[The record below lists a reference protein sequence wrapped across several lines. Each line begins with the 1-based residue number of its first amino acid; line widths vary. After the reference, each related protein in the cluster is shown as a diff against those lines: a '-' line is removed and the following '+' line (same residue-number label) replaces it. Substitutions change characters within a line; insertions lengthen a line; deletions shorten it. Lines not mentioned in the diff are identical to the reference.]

1 MNLKLNYQKHKNN
14 TKGTINKNPWNCAIR
29 LYNKVSGVLFWDE
42 ANLKV
47 CTSPHFVKFIRI
59 LSMYNAPYPF
69 CPSYLYRWAR
79 QKQLKVKDMQNIGS
93 MLLPG
98 SFAPYVG
105 QIFLKERSATTR
117 LNLRWS
123 CVIWGLIIHR
133 DVRKSPVK
141 GVNTCRKDSY
151 WCKGRNTCQPFHFHI

>member
-1 MNLKLNYQKHKNN
+1 MNLKLNHQKHKKTTLKEQS
-14 TKGTINKNPWNCAIR
+14 TKILKIVQSG
-29 LYNKVSGVLFWDE
+29 YNKVSGVLFWDE

-47 CTSPHFVKFIRI
+47 CTSPHFVKLIRI

-79 QKQLKVKDMQNIGS
+79 QKQLKVKGMQNIGS

-117 LNLRWS
+117 LNFKMELCNLRTNHTQE
-123 CVIWGLIIHR
+123 CEEKPCKRCQHMQ
-133 DVRKSPVK
+133 K
-141 GVNTCRKDSY
+141 GQLLV
-151 WCKGRNTCQPFHFHI
+151 